1 MKRTRRI
8 FTMLYCHG
16 DGTIDE
22 INNILDTEIKQQ
34 SIEEV
39 KASIETWVYNKVSK
53 RIKDTDSKE
62 FFRAIDS
69 KMMRLT
75 NEQIREALE

>member
-16 DGTIDE
+16 DATIDE
-22 INNILDTEIKQQ
+22 INKILGTEIKQQ

-39 KASIETWVYNKVSK
+39 KAAIESWVYAKVSK
-53 RIKDTDSKE
+53 RNKDTDSKE
-62 FFRAIDS
+62 FYRAIDS

-75 NEQIREALE
+75 NDQIREALE

>member
-16 DGTIDE
+16 DATIDE
-22 INNILDTEIKQQ
+22 INKILGTEIKQQ

-39 KASIETWVYNKVSK
+39 KAAIESWVYAKVSK

-62 FFRAIDS
+62 FFKAIDS

>member
-16 DGTIDE
+16 DATIDE
-22 INNILDTEIKQQ
+22 INKILDTEIKQQ

-39 KASIETWVYNKVSK
+39 KAAIELWVYNKVSK

-62 FFRAIDS
+62 FYGAIDS

>member
-16 DGTIDE
+16 DATIDE
-22 INNILDTEIKQQ
+22 INKILGTEIKQQ

-39 KASIETWVYNKVSK
+39 KATIEAWVYAKVSK
-53 RIKDTDSKE
+53 RNKDTDSKE
-62 FFRAIDS
+62 FYRAIDS

>member
-16 DGTIDE
+16 DATIDE
-22 INNILDTEIKQQ
+22 INKILDTEIKQQ

-39 KASIETWVYNKVSK
+39 KAAIESWVYAKVSK

-62 FFRAIDS
+62 FYRAIDS

>member
-16 DGTIDE
+16 DATIEE
-22 INNILDTEIKQQ
+22 INKILDTEIKQQ

-39 KASIETWVYNKVSK
+39 KAAIEAWVYAKVSK

-62 FFRAIDS
+62 FYRAIDS

>member
-16 DGTIDE
+16 DATIEE
-22 INNILDTEIKQQ
+22 INKILDTEIKQQ

-39 KASIETWVYNKVSK
+39 KAAIELWVYAKVSK

-62 FFRAIDS
+62 FYRAIDS

-75 NEQIREALE
+75 NDQIREALE

>member
-16 DGTIDE
+16 DATIDE
-22 INNILDTEIKQQ
+22 INKILGTTIKQQ
-34 SIEEV
+34 TIEEV
-39 KASIETWVYNKVSK
+39 KAAIELWVYNKVSK
-53 RIKDTDSKE
+53 RNKDTDSKE
-62 FFRAIDS
+62 FYRAIDS

-75 NEQIREALE
+75 NDQIREALE

>member
-16 DGTIDE
+16 DATIDE
-22 INNILDTEIKQQ
+22 INKILDTEIKQQ

-39 KASIETWVYNKVSK
+39 KAAIESWVYAKVSK

-62 FFRAIDS
+62 FYRAIDS

-75 NEQIREALE
+75 NEQIKEALQ

>member
-16 DGTIDE
+16 DATIDE
-22 INNILDTEIKQQ
+22 INKILDTEIKQQ

-39 KASIETWVYNKVSK
+39 KVSIESWVYAKVAK

-62 FFRAIDS
+62 F
-69 KMMRLT
+69 
-75 NEQIREALE
+75 

>member
-1 MKRTRRI
+1 
-8 FTMLYCHG
+8 MLYCHG
-16 DGTIDE
+16 DGTIEE
-22 INNILDTEIKQQ
+22 INKILGTTIKQQ

-39 KASIETWVYNKVSK
+39 KAAIESWVYAKVSK

-62 FFRAIDS
+62 FYRAIDS

-75 NEQIREALE
+75 NDQIREALE

>member
-16 DGTIDE
+16 DGTIEE
-22 INNILDTEIKQQ
+22 INKILGTTIKQQ

-39 KASIETWVYNKVSK
+39 KVAIEAWVYAKVSK
-53 RIKDTDSKE
+53 RNKDTDSKE
-62 FFRAIDS
+62 FYRSIDS

>member
-16 DGTIDE
+16 DATIEE
-22 INNILDTEIKQQ
+22 INKILDTEIKQQ

-39 KASIETWVYNKVSK
+39 KAAIEAWVYAKVSK

-62 FFRAIDS
+62 FYRAIDS

-75 NEQIREALE
+75 NDQIREALE

>member
-16 DGTIDE
+16 DATIDE
-22 INNILDTEIKQQ
+22 INKILDTEIKQQ

-39 KASIETWVYNKVSK
+39 KATIESWVYAKVSK

-62 FFRAIDS
+62 FYRAIDS